1 MSLSTKKGVN
11 MSKINVCDLTTSN
24 ESYLV
29 DLEDSS
35 TLESI
40 SGGLLPYRNGTDST
54 ASTAQAMT
62 EAMNKVWSKP

>member
-1 MSLSTKKGVN
+1 

-29 DLEDSS
+29 DIEDSS

-40 SGGLLPYRNGTDST
+40 SGGSAASDLNSLLVNISKALDDRVRNG
-54 ASTAQAMT
+54 
-62 EAMNKVWSKP
+62 